1 MISSTTNKQVKFVN
15 ALVKKAKT
23 RREEDLFVAEG
34 LRMCSEIPKDR
45 IHTLY
50 LSESFS
56 KTKEGKA
63 LREGVKH
70 IELVTDEVFK
80 NLSDTQTPQGILA
93 LVKQYHYTLE
103 EVAGGS
109 RKSAQAEDLQEKPAL
124 LMVLETIQDP
134 GNLGTILRA
143 GEGAGVTGIVMDANT
158 ADIYN
163 PKVIRS
169 TMGSILRVPFVYVD
183 DLSAALAQIK
193 SAGVRLF
200 AAHLKG
206 TNNYDQEDYTG
217 NIGFLIGNEAAGL
230 TEEAAAMADCYIK
243 IPMAGQVE
251 SLNAAVASSVLMFEA
266 ARQRRNSSQR

>member
-169 TMGSILRVPFVYVD
+169 TMGSVLRMPFVYVEN
-183 DLSAALAQIK
+183 LHETLEELKKKRSAC
-193 SAGVRLF
+193 SRLICRETC
-200 AAHLKG
+200 L
-206 TNNYDQEDYTG
+206 
-217 NIGFLIGNEAAGL
+217 
-230 TEEAAAMADCYIK
+230 
-243 IPMAGQVE
+243 
-251 SLNAAVASSVLMFEA
+251 
-266 ARQRRNSSQR
+266 